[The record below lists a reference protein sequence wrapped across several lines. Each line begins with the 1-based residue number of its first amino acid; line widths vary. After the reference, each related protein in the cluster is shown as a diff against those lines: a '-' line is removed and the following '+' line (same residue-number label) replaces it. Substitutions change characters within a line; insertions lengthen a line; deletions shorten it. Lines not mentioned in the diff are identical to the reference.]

1 MKKIIIGSVGLLFV
15 GIMFLF
21 SYKQPLEKTN
31 EKNSVAGT
39 VIAMNDE
46 EVTLQDSENIIYTFQ
61 AKDLN
66 VSLGDH
72 IVLSF
77 LGILDKNK
85 EKQEN
90 EIVEYTVS
98 TLNEIELD
106 KNDLFGSF
114 YEKAQKKLDSMTLD
128 EKIGQVLM
136 LRFDESNI
144 ENTIKNYLPGGFVFY
159 AKDFENKTEAEVK
172 NMIET
177 AQRLTKIPLLTAVD
191 EEGGKII
198 RVSSN
203 PNLVSE
209 PFKSSSELYLEGG
222 LNLIRQDTI
231 FKSAVLKNL
240 GLNVNLAPVVDVVSS
255 PDAYMYERS
264 LKQDTEKTSEYAK
277 TVIEASKNSGVSYT
291 LKHFP
296 GYGNNSDT
304 HLAEAVDTRNLED
317 LKKNDFPPFASGIE
331 SGAEAV
337 LVSHNIITNVD
348 STNPASLSKS
358 IHNLLRNELKFTGII
373 ITDDISMNA
382 LNETENKAVLALL
395 AGNDLLITSDYEESF
410 QEIKKAL
417 ANNNL
422 SETTVNN
429 AALRVLAWKYYKGLI
444 IEQEK

>member
-1 MKKIIIGSVGLLFV
+1 
-15 GIMFLF
+15 
-21 SYKQPLEKTN
+21 
-31 EKNSVAGT
+31 
-39 VIAMNDE
+39 
-46 EVTLQDSENIIYTFQ
+46 
-61 AKDLN
+61 
-66 VSLGDH
+66 
-72 IVLSF
+72 
-77 LGILDKNK
+77 
-85 EKQEN
+85 
-90 EIVEYTVS
+90 
-98 TLNEIELD
+98 
-106 KNDLFGSF
+106 
-114 YEKAQKKLDSMTLD
+114 MTLD

-159 AKDFENKTEAEVK
+159 AKDFENKTETEVK

-209 PFKSSSELYLEGG
+209 PFKASSELYLEGG

-277 TVIEASKNSGVSYT
+277 TVIEASKNTGVSYT

-304 HLAEAVDTRNLED
+304 HLAEAVDTRTLED

-382 LNETENKAVLALL
+382 LKETENKTVLALL

-410 QEIKKAL
+410 QSIKKAL
-417 ANNNL
+417 NSKTL
-422 SETTVNN
+422 SEATINN